1 MGNDYKIIKQEERKE
16 DKKIMKIIYVESNK
30 KKEICPI
37 CNEYTRSIHD
47 KLKPI
52 ELKYLK
58 IVEYDC
64 KINIIKKRFVCH
76 KCNKKFTENLDLN
89 QRGKSVSN
97 KLEQK
102 IFLCILSNTPSKQPH
117 LLIPLRQLF

>member
-1 MGNDYKIIKQEERKE
+1 MKIGEKYKIIKIDERKE
-16 DKKIMKIIYVESNK
+16 EKKIIKIIYVESKIK
-30 KKEICPI
+30 KDKCPI
-37 CNEYTRSIHD
+37 CGEYTSSVHD

-64 KINIIKKRFVCH
+64 RINILKKRFVCH
-76 KCNKKFTENLDLN
+76 KCNKRFTEKVDLN
-89 QRGKSVSN
+89 RKGKNISN

-102 IFLCILSNTPSKQPH
+102 IY
-117 LLIPLRQLF
+117 